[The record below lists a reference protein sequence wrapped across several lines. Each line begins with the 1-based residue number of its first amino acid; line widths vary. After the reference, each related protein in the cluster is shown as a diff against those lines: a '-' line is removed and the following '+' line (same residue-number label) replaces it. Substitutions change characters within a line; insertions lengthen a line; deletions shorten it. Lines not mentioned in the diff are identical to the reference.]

1 MRWKSTVIGLTAA
14 MAFALGCKQQCFL
27 YECDSTEAYR
37 RLGLTPQLENDP
49 TPSIVPSVGSIT
61 KPPTINDSERPP
73 RYISLAEAIAMALE
87 YGDPGTQQLN
97 GTVND
102 DPALLTGRVRTASTA
117 SNIRVLSLNPA
128 IVGPDI
134 EAALSKFDARWET
147 SMNWTT
153 TDQPTQGL
161 SSFQNGDQAIFQTS
175 LLKPLPTGGVAGIT
189 FNTTY
194 QNLSSPPTGFQFTN
208 PAYTPKLTFQFEQP
222 LLQGYGVEINQLR
235 STHPGSILTPFNTAS
250 RVEGILITR
259 IRLDEERLDFER
271 QVHTL
276 LVNVEAA
283 YWNLYFSY
291 WNLYSREKGLQ
302 FALESWRVSTER
314 YQKGAESLASPAT
327 ARGQY
332 EQFRGQRL
340 AALDQVLENEH
351 QLRRMIGMPVSD
363 GSRLVPID
371 TPTLAPYEP
380 DWTTALNEMLALR
393 PGLGQARQDL
403 KFRQLDLISQK
414 NLLLPDLRFTS
425 SIAPNGLGNTL
436 SGSSSSLLPSSNP
449 LAPTTPSPANAFHSL
464 ATGDFVNW
472 GLGLRLDVA
481 IGYRDANAA
490 VRSARLSLAQSYLTL
505 RDLESRYTGF
515 LEQQYRA
522 VSATYE
528 QIRALRAQREAAA
541 QQVRVRF
548 DIYRLGARVQGG
560 QQPIEFL
567 LDAQR
572 LWADALRD
580 EYQAIVNYNNALS
593 RFEYAKG
600 TIMQHDNV
608 VIAEGGLPQCAQV
621 RAVEHERE
629 RSHALVL
636 KERAKPITAPC
647 CRVEGGTITGLPEL
661 PPSEAPSLPALF
673 EGQAG
678 LEKMPERLPSNPAD
692 LPKPTTDV
700 TKPADDSKPNM
711 DLTKPETSAA
721 GPVSSLI
728 PPSADN
734 NRIIGAPT
742 AANQASPTGS
752 VKEPGAYQI
761 PAMPVASATG
771 EGAMKAADTPVAVT
785 TTSTSPDSSPV
796 SPSKPTQWNHPE
808 RLQRS
813 RWRESLGET
822 PSSN

>member
-1 MRWKSTVIGLTAA
+1 

-49 TPSIVPSVGSIT
+49 TPSIVPAVGSMP
-61 KPPTINDSERPP
+61 KPATINDSERPP
-73 RYISLAEAIAMALE
+73 HYISLAEAIALALE
-87 YGDPGTQQLN
+87 NGDPGTQQLN

-128 IVGPDI
+128 IVGPDV

-161 SSFQNGDQAIFQTS
+161 SSFQNGDQAVFNSS

-194 QNLSSPPTGFQFTN
+194 QNLTSPPGGFQFTN

-235 STHPGSILTPFNTAS
+235 TAHPGSILTPFNTSS

-271 QVHTL
+271 NIHTM
-276 LVNVEAA
+276 LVNVESA

-291 WNLYSREKGLQ
+291 WNLYSREQGLRQ
-302 FALESWRVSTER
+302 ALEAWRVSTER
-314 YQKGAESLASPAT
+314 FQKGAESLASPAT

-340 AALDQVLENEH
+340 AALDSILESEH
-351 QLRRMIGMPVSD
+351 QLRRMIGLPVED
-363 GSRLVPID
+363 GTRLVPID
-371 TPTLAPYEP
+371 TPTLTPYEP

-403 KFRQLDLISQK
+403 KFRQLDLINQK

-436 SGSSSSLLPSSNP
+436 SGSSSSLIPTNNL
-449 LAPTTPSPANAFHSL
+449 LGPTTPNPANAFHSL

-472 GLGLRLDVA
+472 TLGLRYDVA

-490 VRSARLSLAQSYLTL
+490 VRSARLSLMQSMLTL
-505 RDLESRYTGF
+505 RDLENRYTGF

-522 VSATYE
+522 IFASYQ
-528 QIRALRAQREAAA
+528 QIIALRAQREAAA

-548 DIYRLGARVQGG
+548 DIYRLGARVPGG
-560 QQPIEFL
+560 QQQPIEFL

-580 EYQAIVNYNNALS
+580 EYQAIINYNNALA

-600 TIMQHDNV
+600 TIMQHDNI

-629 RSHALVL
+629 RSQALVL

-647 CRVEGGTITGLPEL
+647 CRLEGGTMTGLPEL
-661 PPSEAPSLPALF
+661 PATTAPSVPALF
-673 EGQAG
+673 EGQTG
-678 LEKMPERLPSNPAD
+678 LEKIPENLPLKPGD
-692 LPKPTTDV
+692 LPKPTADV
-700 TKPADDSKPNM
+700 TKPDDISKSNLDM
-711 DLTKPETSAA
+711 TKPETPAA
-721 GPVSSLI
+721 GPVSFAPV

-734 NRIIGAPT
+734 NPIIGTPT
-742 AANQASPTGS
+742 AANQTALADAS
-752 VKEPGAYQI
+752 KELGAYQI
-761 PAMPVASATG
+761 PAMPLSSARG
-771 EGAMKAADTPVAVT
+771 EGTVKAADAPATVAR
-785 TTSTSPDSSPV
+785 TSTSPVPPPPMDSS
-796 SPSKPTQWNHPE
+796 KWNHPE

-822 PSSN
+822 QSSN